1 MTPTL
6 LQNWDCEP
14 KTDITPIW
22 TSFWLPYAQGM
33 RLLPLIGCNHM
44 QGVQMGPF
52 ESSLIATQARV
63 RASIVVPG
71 PSLR

>member
-1 MTPTL
+1 M
-6 LQNWDCEP
+6 
-14 KTDITPIW
+14 PIW
-22 TSFWLPYAQGM
+22 PSFWLPFAQGK
-33 RLLPLIGCNHM
+33 RLLPLIGCNHMQVAQMGPHM